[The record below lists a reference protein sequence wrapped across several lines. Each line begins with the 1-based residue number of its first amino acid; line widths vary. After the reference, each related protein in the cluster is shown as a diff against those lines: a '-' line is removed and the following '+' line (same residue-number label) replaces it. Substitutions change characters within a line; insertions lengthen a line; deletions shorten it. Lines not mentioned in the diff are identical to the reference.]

1 MALDRCTRKIDMLT
15 RWGGGR
21 FGSVNLKIVVT
32 RFGIFFE
39 LEEEYISLNNTR
51 VAFML
56 LVFMLTSV

>member
-39 LEEEYISLNNTR
+39 LEE
-51 VAFML
+51 
-56 LVFMLTSV
+56 